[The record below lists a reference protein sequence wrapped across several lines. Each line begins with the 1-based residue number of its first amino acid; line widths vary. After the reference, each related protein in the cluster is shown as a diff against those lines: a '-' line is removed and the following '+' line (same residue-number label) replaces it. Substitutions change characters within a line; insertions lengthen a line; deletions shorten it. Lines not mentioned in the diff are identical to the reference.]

1 MTKIAVLIPC
11 YNEGEAIYK
20 VVQDFKSQLPEA
32 EIYVYDNNS
41 NDNTASEA
49 MRAGAIVRFEPRQ
62 GKGHAVRRMFC
73 DVDADIYLMVDG
85 DGTYDFT
92 RARELINILQS
103 NQLDMVIGARVE
115 KTTTAHRAGHKL
127 GNQLFNFALK
137 LLFQSN
143 FKDIFS
149 GYRVF
154 SRRMIKSF
162 PAISNGFDIET
173 EISVHALNLKLAVK
187 EVETDFFDRIAGT
200 QSKLSTFK
208 DGFKIGLRM
217 FSLFKDFRPFLLFSS
232 ISAVLLSSGLYL
244 GATLI
249 QEFLKTGLVLR
260 IPSALICVS
269 CMVLSFLSFACGL
282 ILDSISNQRRENLR
296 LHYLR
301 NYAQ

>member
-11 YNEGEAIYK
+11 YNEEKAIYK
-20 VVQDFKSQLPEA
+20 VVMDFKSQLPEA

-41 NDNTASEA
+41 KDNTSSEA
-49 MRAGAIVRFEPRQ
+49 LRAGAIVKFEPRQ
-62 GKGHAVRRMFC
+62 GKGHVVRRMFASIE
-73 DVDADIYLMVDG
+73 ADIYLMVDG
-85 DGTYDFT
+85 DGTYDYS
-92 RARELINILQS
+92 RAHELVDTLLND
-103 NQLDMVIGARVE
+103 QLDMVIGVRVE
-115 KTTTAHRAGHKL
+115 KTETAHRVGHKF

-173 EISVHALNLKLAVK
+173 ELSVFALNLKLPVK
-187 EVETDFFDRIAGT
+187 EVDTDFFDRIEGT

-217 FSLFKDFRPFLLFSS
+217 LSLFKDFRPFLLFSLIS
-232 ISAVLLSSGLYL
+232 VALTSSGLGLGIIVVQEFLATGYVSRVPSAVLCVGLIML
-244 GATLI
+244 G
-249 QEFLKTGLVLR
+249 
-260 IPSALICVS
+260 
-269 CMVLSFLSFACGL
+269 FLSFACGL

-301 NYAQ
+301 N

>member
-1 MTKIAVLIPC
+1 MTKIDVLIPC
-11 YNEGEAIYK
+11 YNEEKAIYK
-20 VVQDFKSQLPEA
+20 VVRDFKSQLPEA

-41 NDNTASEA
+41 KDNTSSEA
-49 MRAGAIVRFEPRQ
+49 LRAGAFVKFEPRQ
-62 GKGHAVRRMFC
+62 GKGHVVRRMFASIEA
-73 DVDADIYLMVDG
+73 DVYLMVDG
-85 DGTYDFT
+85 DGTYDYS
-92 RARELINILQS
+92 RARELVDTLLND
-103 NQLDMVIGARVE
+103 QLDMVIGVRVE
-115 KTTTAHRAGHKL
+115 KTETAHRVGHKF

-149 GYRVF
+149 GYRIF

-173 EISVHALNLKLAVK
+173 ELSVFALNLKLPTK
-187 EVETDFFDRIAGT
+187 EVDTDFFDRIAGT

-217 FSLFKDFRPFLLFSS
+217 LSLFKDFRPFLLFSL
-232 ISAVLLSSGLYL
+232 ISMALISSGLGL
-244 GATLI
+244 GIVVI
-249 QEFLKTGLVLR
+249 QEFLATGYVSR
-260 IPSALICVS
+260 VPSAVLCVGL
-269 CMVLSFLSFACGL
+269 MMLGFLSFACGL

-301 NYAQ
+301 N

>member
-11 YNEGEAIYK
+11 YNEEKAIHK
-20 VVQDFKSQLPEA
+20 VVMDFKSQLPEA

-41 NDNTASEA
+41 KDNTSSEA
-49 MRAGAIVRFEPRQ
+49 LRAGAIVKFEPRQ
-62 GKGHAVRRMFC
+62 GKGHVVRRMFASIEA
-73 DVDADIYLMVDG
+73 DVYLMVDG
-85 DGTYDFT
+85 DGTYDYS
-92 RARELINILQS
+92 RARELVDTLLND
-103 NQLDMVIGARVE
+103 QLDMVIGVRVE
-115 KTTTAHRAGHKL
+115 KTETAHRVGHKF

-173 EISVHALNLKLAVK
+173 ELSVFALNLKLPVK
-187 EVETDFFDRIAGT
+187 EVDTDFFDRIEGT

-217 FSLFKDFRPFLLFSS
+217 LSLFKDFRPFLLFSLIS
-232 ISAVLLSSGLYL
+232 VALTSSGLGLGIIVVQEFLATGYVSRVPSAVLCVGLIML
-244 GATLI
+244 G
-249 QEFLKTGLVLR
+249 
-260 IPSALICVS
+260 
-269 CMVLSFLSFACGL
+269 FLSFACGL

-301 NYAQ
+301 N

>member
-11 YNEGEAIYK
+11 YNEEKAIYK
-20 VVQDFKSQLPEA
+20 VVMDFKSQLPEA

-41 NDNTASEA
+41 KDNTSSEA
-49 MRAGAIVRFEPRQ
+49 LRAGAIVKFEPRQ
-62 GKGHAVRRMFC
+62 GKGHVVRRMFASIEA
-73 DVDADIYLMVDG
+73 DVYLMVDG
-85 DGTYDFT
+85 DGTYDYS
-92 RARELINILQS
+92 RARELVDTLLS
-103 NQLDMVIGARVE
+103 DQLDMVIGVRVE
-115 KTTTAHRAGHKL
+115 KTETAHRVGHKF

-173 EISVHALNLKLAVK
+173 ELSVFALNLKLPVK
-187 EVETDFFDRIAGT
+187 EVDTDFFDRMEGT

-217 FSLFKDFRPFLLFSS
+217 LSLFKDFRPFLLFSLIS
-232 ISAVLLSSGLYL
+232 VALTSSGLGLGIIVVQEFLATGYVSRVPSAVLCVGLIML
-244 GATLI
+244 G
-249 QEFLKTGLVLR
+249 
-260 IPSALICVS
+260 
-269 CMVLSFLSFACGL
+269 FLSFACGL

-301 NYAQ
+301 N

>member
-1 MTKIAVLIPC
+1 MTKIAVLILC
-11 YNEGEAIYK
+11 YNEEKAIYK
-20 VVQDFKSQLPEA
+20 VVMDFKSQLPEA

-41 NDNTASEA
+41 KDNTSSEA
-49 MRAGAIVRFEPRQ
+49 LRAGAIVKFEPRQ
-62 GKGHAVRRMFC
+62 GKGHVVRRMFASIEA
-73 DVDADIYLMVDG
+73 DVYLMVDG
-85 DGTYDFT
+85 DGTYDYS
-92 RARELINILQS
+92 RARELVDTLLND
-103 NQLDMVIGARVE
+103 QLDMVIGVRVE
-115 KTTTAHRAGHKL
+115 KTETAHRVGHKF

-173 EISVHALNLKLAVK
+173 ELSVFALNLKLPVK
-187 EVETDFFDRIAGT
+187 EVDTDFFDRIEGT

-217 FSLFKDFRPFLLFSS
+217 LSLFKDFRPFLLFSLIS
-232 ISAVLLSSGLYL
+232 VALTSSGLGLGIIVVQEFLATGYVSRVPSAVLCVGLIML
-244 GATLI
+244 G
-249 QEFLKTGLVLR
+249 
-260 IPSALICVS
+260 
-269 CMVLSFLSFACGL
+269 FLSFACGL

-301 NYAQ
+301 N

>member
-11 YNEGEAIYK
+11 YNEEKAIYK
-20 VVQDFKSQLPEA
+20 VVMDFKSQLPEA

-41 NDNTASEA
+41 KDSTSSEA
-49 MRAGAIVRFEPRQ
+49 LRAGAIVKFEPRQ
-62 GKGHAVRRMFC
+62 GKGHVVRRMFASIEA
-73 DVDADIYLMVDG
+73 DVYLMVDG
-85 DGTYDFT
+85 DGTYDYS
-92 RARELINILQS
+92 RARELVDTLLS
-103 NQLDMVIGARVE
+103 DQLDMVIGVRVE
-115 KTTTAHRAGHKL
+115 KTETAHRVGHKF

-173 EISVHALNLKLAVK
+173 ELSVFALNLKLPVK
-187 EVETDFFDRIAGT
+187 EVDTDFFDRIEGT

-217 FSLFKDFRPFLLFSS
+217 LSLFKDFRPFLLFSLIS
-232 ISAVLLSSGLYL
+232 VALTSSGLGLGIIVVQEFLATGYVSRVPSAVLCVGLIML
-244 GATLI
+244 G
-249 QEFLKTGLVLR
+249 
-260 IPSALICVS
+260 
-269 CMVLSFLSFACGL
+269 FLSFACGL

-301 NYAQ
+301 N

>member
-11 YNEGEAIYK
+11 YNEEKAIYK
-20 VVQDFKSQLPEA
+20 VVMDFKSQLPEA

-41 NDNTASEA
+41 KDNTSSEA
-49 MRAGAIVRFEPRQ
+49 LRAGAIVKFEPRQ
-62 GKGHAVRRMFC
+62 GKGHVVRRMFASIEAN
-73 DVDADIYLMVDG
+73 VYLMVDG
-85 DGTYDFT
+85 DGTYDYS
-92 RARELINILQS
+92 RAHELVDTLLND
-103 NQLDMVIGARVE
+103 QLDMVIGVRVE
-115 KTTTAHRAGHKL
+115 KTETAHRVGHKF

-173 EISVHALNLKLAVK
+173 ELSVFALNLKLPVK
-187 EVETDFFDRIAGT
+187 EVDTDFFDRIEGT

-217 FSLFKDFRPFLLFSS
+217 LSLFKDFRPFLLFSLIS
-232 ISAVLLSSGLYL
+232 VALTSSGLGLGIIVVQEFLATGYVSRVPSAVLCVGLIML
-244 GATLI
+244 G
-249 QEFLKTGLVLR
+249 
-260 IPSALICVS
+260 
-269 CMVLSFLSFACGL
+269 FLSFACGL

-301 NYAQ
+301 N

>member
-11 YNEGEAIYK
+11 YNEEKAIYK
-20 VVQDFKSQLPEA
+20 VVMDFKSQLPEA

-41 NDNTASEA
+41 KDNTSSEA
-49 MRAGAIVRFEPRQ
+49 LRAGAIVKFEPRQ
-62 GKGHAVRRMFC
+62 GKGHVVRRMFASIEA
-73 DVDADIYLMVDG
+73 DVYLMVDG
-85 DGTYDFT
+85 DGTYDYS
-92 RARELINILQS
+92 RARELVDTLLS
-103 NQLDMVIGARVE
+103 DQLDMVIGVRVE
-115 KTTTAHRAGHKL
+115 KTETAHRVGHKF

-173 EISVHALNLKLAVK
+173 ELSVFALNLKLPAK
-187 EVETDFFDRIAGT
+187 EVDTDFFDRIEGT

-217 FSLFKDFRPFLLFSS
+217 LSLFKDFRPFLLFSLIS
-232 ISAVLLSSGLYL
+232 VALTSSGLGLGIIVVQEFLATGYVSRVPSAVLCVGLIML
-244 GATLI
+244 G
-249 QEFLKTGLVLR
+249 
-260 IPSALICVS
+260 
-269 CMVLSFLSFACGL
+269 FLSFACGL

-301 NYAQ
+301 N

>member
-11 YNEGEAIYK
+11 YNEEKAIYK
-20 VVQDFKSQLPEA
+20 VVMDFKSQLPEA

-41 NDNTASEA
+41 KDNTSSEA
-49 MRAGAIVRFEPRQ
+49 LRAGAIVKFESRQ
-62 GKGHAVRRMFC
+62 GKGHVVRRMFASIEA
-73 DVDADIYLMVDG
+73 DVYLMVDG
-85 DGTYDFT
+85 DGTYDYF
-92 RARELINILQS
+92 RARELVDTLLS
-103 NQLDMVIGARVE
+103 DQLDMVIGVRVE
-115 KTTTAHRAGHKL
+115 KTETAHRVGHKF

-173 EISVHALNLKLAVK
+173 ELSVFALNLKLPVK
-187 EVETDFFDRIAGT
+187 EVDTDFFDRIEGT

-217 FSLFKDFRPFLLFSS
+217 LSLFKDFRPFLLFSLIS
-232 ISAVLLSSGLYL
+232 VAFTSSGLGLGIIVVQEFLATGYVSRVPSAVLCVGLIML
-244 GATLI
+244 G
-249 QEFLKTGLVLR
+249 
-260 IPSALICVS
+260 
-269 CMVLSFLSFACGL
+269 FLSFACGL

-301 NYAQ
+301 N

>member
-11 YNEGEAIYK
+11 YNEGEAIYQ
-20 VVQDFKSQLPEA
+20 VVNDFKSQLPEA

-41 NDNTASEA
+41 KDNTSAEA
-49 MRAGAIVRFEPRQ
+49 KRAGAIVRFEPRQ
-62 GKGHAVRRMFC
+62 GKGHVVRRMFSDIEA
-73 DVDADIYLMVDG
+73 DVYLMVDG

-92 RARELINILQS
+92 RARELVNTLIS
-103 NQLDMVIGARVE
+103 NQLDMVIGTRVE
-115 KTTTAHRAGHKL
+115 KTATAHRAGHKL

-149 GYRVF
+149 GYRAF
-154 SRRMIKSF
+154 SRRMVKSF

-173 EISVHALNLKLAVK
+173 ELSVHALNLKLAVK

-217 FSLFKDFRPFLLFSS
+217 LSLFKDFRPFLLFSL
-232 ISAVLLSSGLYL
+232 ISTVLISSGLYL
-244 GATLI
+244 GALVI
-249 QEFLKTGLVLR
+249 QEFLATGLVLR
-260 IPSALICVS
+260 IPSALLCVGL
-269 CMVLSFLSFACGL
+269 MVLGFLSFACGL
-282 ILDSISNQRRENLR
+282 ILDCISNQRRENLR

-301 NYAQ
+301 N